1 MAALTVTFG
10 ELLGLNDR
18 QPVVNNNNVRVN
30 DNLAERLE
38 AERRRRIDAIDAENN
53 RLAEINRRKEAAKAR
68 RNAIAQRDMLIA
80 ELHKNTVVRTKK
92 DGSRYMAAKPG
103 KANLVRFIRYNL
115 EPIAKQCRPNNG
127 YPCPPPRRSPLY
139 PKGGAWKHRPGNPL
153 AQLQGEYS
161 RLSQYVR
168 TLCDHDDRM
177 IEKGEASVMYD
188 AKGNPRRALRNMLA
202 HCARL
207 ERKIDLLFKVK
218 TTCLN
223 CGNETKNGKTY
234 CSMVCR
240 GNATSETNVRRRPGT
255 KYYRAVVDAR

>member
-127 YPCPPPRRSPLY
+127 YPAPPPRRSDLY
-139 PKGGAWKHRPGNPL
+139 PKGGTWKHRRGNEIANVRGEL
-153 AQLQGEYS
+153 TRLQTYAFNAHRAGK
-161 RLSQYVR
+161 VD
-168 TLCDHDDRM
+168 T
-177 IEKGEASVMYD
+177 EAMTKM
-188 AKGNPRRALRNMLA
+188 AA
-202 HCARL
+202 HCQRL
-207 ERKIDLLFKVK
+207 ERRLALLG
-218 TTCLN
+218 T
-223 CGNETKNGKTY
+223 ETH
-234 CSMVCR
+234 
-240 GNATSETNVRRRPGT
+240 VRRQQGT
-255 KYYRAVVDAR
+255 KYYRAVADAR